1 MEELQH
7 EYCEFEDVLIIPTSV
22 WENLKGV
29 FEDSQIVSLM
39 DAFVRYT
46 QSGGRTTPFP
56 IPITKLAYSYGILEM
71 YYAWNRIGE
80 LINELKD
87 LEKGENPF

>member
-7 EYCEFEDVLIIPTSV
+7 EYCEFEDVLIIPISA
-22 WENLKGV
+22 WETIKGV

-39 DAFVRYT
+39 DAFVNYT
-46 QSGGRTTPFP
+46 QSGGKTAPVP
-56 IPITKLAYSYGILEM
+56 VPLTKLAYSYGINEM

-80 LINELKD
+80 LIDELKEGSP
-87 LEKGENPF
+87 LEKE